1 METLLY
7 VIPLGIGAAFTP
19 SLLALSILVS
29 GQDQWRKRATAL
41 AAGSTLAFGLFGV
54 LIIFGFRKLPLPEAD
69 GSDWF
74 GALVRLLAAAV
85 LAVSAIYLFI
95 PHPVLQKRV
104 ESRIQ
109 SYVQNSSLVMMF
121 AIAFLLSI
129 KDVSSFVMLVPA
141 LHDIAVCP
149 NFIEAGV
156 ALVVLYTLALSPVL
170 TPIAVRLFFDKGSRD
185 PMQKLYRFTMDH
197 QFQIVGFVAVILSAY
212 LAVTG
217 WHQLP

>member
-1 METLLY
+1 MNTLLY
-7 VIPLGIGAAFTP
+7 VIPLGVGAAFTP
-19 SLLALSILVS
+19 SLLALQILVT
-29 GQDQWRKRATAL
+29 GQEHWRKRAAAL
-41 AAGSTLAFGLFGV
+41 AAGSGLAFGLFGV
-54 LIIFGFRKLPLPEAD
+54 LIIFGFRKLPLPEVD
-69 GSDWF
+69 GTDWF
-74 GALVRLLAAAV
+74 GALVRLVSAVV
-85 LAVSAIYLFI
+85 LAVSAVYLFI
-95 PHPVLQKRV
+95 PHPALQKRV
-104 ESRIQ
+104 EARIQ

-121 AIAFLLSI
+121 AIAFLLSA

-170 TPIAVRLFFDKGSRD
+170 APIAVRVFFDKGSHD

-197 QFQIVGFVAVILSAY
+197 QFQIVGVVAAILSAY
-212 LAVTG
+212 LAVSG

>member
-1 METLLY
+1 MQTLLY

-19 SLLALSILVS
+19 SLLALSILVT
-29 GQDQWRKRATAL
+29 GQEQWRKRATAL
-41 AAGSTLAFGLFGV
+41 AAGCALAFGLFGV
-54 LIIFGFRKLPLPEAD
+54 LIIFGFRKLPLPEVD

-74 GALVRLLAAAV
+74 GALVRLLVAAV

-95 PHPVLQKRV
+95 PHPRVQQRV
-104 ESRIQ
+104 EARIQ
-109 SYVQNSSLVMMF
+109 SYVQNSSLMMMF

-149 NFIEAGV
+149 NVFEAGL
-156 ALVVLYTLALSPVL
+156 ALVVLYSLALSPVL
-170 TPIAVRLFFDKGSRD
+170 VPIAVRLFFDKGSQD

-212 LAVTG
+212 LALTG
-217 WHQLP
+217 WQQLP

>member
-1 METLLY
+1 MQTLLY

-19 SLLALSILVS
+19 SLLALSILVT
-29 GQDQWRKRATAL
+29 GQEQWRKRATAL
-41 AAGSTLAFGLFGV
+41 AAGCALAFGLFGV
-54 LIIFGFRKLPLPEAD
+54 LIIFGFRKLPLPEVD

-74 GALVRLLAAAV
+74 GALVRLLVAAV

-95 PHPVLQKRV
+95 PHPRVQQRV
-104 ESRIQ
+104 EARIQ
-109 SYVQNSSLVMMF
+109 SYVQNSSLMMMF

-149 NFIEAGV
+149 NVFEAGL
-156 ALVVLYTLALSPVL
+156 ALVVLYSLALSPVL
-170 TPIAVRLFFDKGSRD
+170 VPIAVRLFFDKGSQD

-217 WHQLP
+217 WQQLP

>member
-29 GQDQWRKRATAL
+29 GQDQWRKRAAAL
-41 AAGSTLAFGLFGV
+41 AAGSILAFGLFGV
-54 LIIFGFRKLPLPEAD
+54 LIIFGFRKLPLPEVD

>member
-1 METLLY
+1 VETLLY

-29 GQDQWRKRATAL
+29 GQDQWRKRAAAL
-41 AAGSTLAFGLFGV
+41 AAGSFLAFGLFGV
-54 LIIFGFRKLPLPEAD
+54 LIIFGFRKLPLPEVD

-74 GALVRLLAAAV
+74 GALVRLLAAAA

-95 PHPVLQKRV
+95 PHPALQKRV

-109 SYVQNSSLVMMF
+109 SYVQNSSLLMMF

-170 TPIAVRLFFDKGSRD
+170 APIAVRLFFDKGSRD

>member
-29 GQDQWRKRATAL
+29 GQDQWRKRAAAL
-41 AAGSTLAFGLFGV
+41 AAGSILAFGLFGV
-54 LIIFGFRKLPLPEAD
+54 LIIFGFRKLPLPEVD

-95 PHPVLQKRV
+95 PHPALQKRV

-170 TPIAVRLFFDKGSRD
+170 APIAVRLFFDKGSRD

>member
-1 METLLY
+1 VQTLLY

-19 SLLALSILVS
+19 SLLALSILVT
-29 GQDQWRKRATAL
+29 GQEQWRKRATAL
-41 AAGSTLAFGLFGV
+41 AAGCALAFGLFGV
-54 LIIFGFRKLPLPEAD
+54 LIIFGFRKLPLPEVD

-74 GALVRLLAAAV
+74 GALVRLLVAAV

-95 PHPVLQKRV
+95 PHPRVQQRV
-104 ESRIQ
+104 EARIQ
-109 SYVQNSSLVMMF
+109 SYVQNSSLMMMF

-149 NFIEAGV
+149 NVFEAGL
-156 ALVVLYTLALSPVL
+156 ALVVLYSLALSPVL
-170 TPIAVRLFFDKGSRD
+170 VPIAVRLFFDKGSQD

-217 WHQLP
+217 WQQLP

>member
-1 METLLY
+1 VNTLLY

-19 SLLALSILVS
+19 SLLALSILVT
-29 GQDQWRKRATAL
+29 GQDQWRKRAIAL
-41 AAGSTLAFGLFGV
+41 ATGCALAFGLFGV
-54 LIIFGFRKLPLPEAD
+54 LIIFGFRKLPLPEVD

-95 PHPVLQKRV
+95 PHPALQKRV
-104 ESRIQ
+104 EARIQ
-109 SYVQNSSLVMMF
+109 SYVDNSSLVMMF

-149 NFIEAGV
+149 NVIEAGL

-170 TPIAVRLFFDKGSRD
+170 APIAVRLFFDKGSRD

>member
-1 METLLY
+1 VQTLLY

-19 SLLALSILVS
+19 SLLALSILVT
-29 GQDQWRKRATAL
+29 GQEQWRKRATAL
-41 AAGSTLAFGLFGV
+41 AAGCALAFGLFGV
-54 LIIFGFRKLPLPEAD
+54 LIIFGFRKLPLPEVD

-74 GALVRLLAAAV
+74 GALVRLLVAAV
-85 LAVSAIYLFI
+85 LAVSAVYLFV
-95 PHPVLQKRV
+95 PHPRVQQRV
-104 ESRIQ
+104 EARIQ
-109 SYVQNSSLVMMF
+109 SYVQNSSLMMMF

-149 NFIEAGV
+149 NVFEAGL
-156 ALVVLYTLALSPVL
+156 ALVVLYSLALSPVL
-170 TPIAVRLFFDKGSRD
+170 VPIAVRLFFDKGSQD

-217 WHQLP
+217 WQQLP

>member
-1 METLLY
+1 MQTLLY

-19 SLLALSILVS
+19 SLLALSILVT
-29 GQDQWRKRATAL
+29 GQEQWRKRATAL
-41 AAGSTLAFGLFGV
+41 AAGCALAFGLFGV
-54 LIIFGFRKLPLPEAD
+54 LIIFGFRKLPLPEVD

-74 GALVRLLAAAV
+74 GALVRLLVAAV
-85 LAVSAIYLFI
+85 LAVSAVYLFV
-95 PHPVLQKRV
+95 PHPRVQQRV
-104 ESRIQ
+104 EARIQ
-109 SYVQNSSLVMMF
+109 SYVQNSSLMMMF

-149 NFIEAGV
+149 NVFEAGL
-156 ALVVLYTLALSPVL
+156 ALVVLYSLALSPVL
-170 TPIAVRLFFDKGSRD
+170 VPIAVRLFFDKGSQD

-217 WHQLP
+217 WQQLP

>member
-1 METLLY
+1 VQTLLY

-19 SLLALSILVS
+19 SLLALSILVT
-29 GQDQWRKRATAL
+29 GQEQWRKRATAL
-41 AAGSTLAFGLFGV
+41 AAGCALAFGLFGV
-54 LIIFGFRKLPLPEAD
+54 LIIFGFRKLPLPEVD

-74 GALVRLLAAAV
+74 GALVRLLVAAV
-85 LAVSAIYLFI
+85 LAVSAVYLFV
-95 PHPVLQKRV
+95 PHQRVQQRV
-104 ESRIQ
+104 EARIQ
-109 SYVQNSSLVMMF
+109 SYVQNSSLMMMF

-149 NFIEAGV
+149 NVFEAGL
-156 ALVVLYTLALSPVL
+156 ALVVLYSLALSPVL
-170 TPIAVRLFFDKGSRD
+170 VPIAVRLFFDKGSQD

-217 WHQLP
+217 WQQLP

>member
-1 METLLY
+1 VETLLY

-29 GQDQWRKRATAL
+29 GQDQWRKRAAAL
-41 AAGSTLAFGLFGV
+41 AAGSILAFGLFGV
-54 LIIFGFRKLPLPEAD
+54 LIIFGFRKLPLPEVD

-95 PHPVLQKRV
+95 PHPALQKRV

-170 TPIAVRLFFDKGSRD
+170 APIAVRLFFDKGSRD

>member
-29 GQDQWRKRATAL
+29 GQDQWRKRAAAL
-41 AAGSTLAFGLFGV
+41 AAGSILAFGLFGV
-54 LIIFGFRKLPLPEAD
+54 LIIFGFRKLPLPEVD

-170 TPIAVRLFFDKGSRD
+170 APIAVRLFFDKGSRD